1 MVIDNGVKLN
11 KEAVLSISGGL
22 DSTSLLIHL
31 LDKDYDKVHAI
42 SFYYGQKNEI
52 ELQRLDLNLRYLKF
66 HKFDITYTNMNLSS
80 FMSKFNSSLTSDAI
94 YVPTGKTDKNKMK
107 LNFVPNRNAIFSSLI
122 YGYAVSLAKEKD
134 VFVDIG
140 LGVHDGTHIIPPDST
155 RTFFDKLESAFKEG
169 NVESDKI
176 NYYLPYV
183 DGYKHLIVEDAL
195 LCCDRLKLDSETI
208 FRNTISCY
216 DPSDLG
222 LSCGKCGA
230 CNDRMLAFTTL
241 EVKDS
246 IKYE

>member
-1 MVIDNGVKLN
+1 MN

-22 DSTSLLIHL
+22 DSTSLLVHL

-52 ELQRLDLNLRYLKF
+52 ELQRLDLNLRYLKS
-66 HKFDITYTNMNLSS
+66 HTFDINHTYMNLSS

-94 YVPTGKTDKNKMK
+94 YIPTGKTDEDKMK

-122 YGYAVSLAKEKD
+122 YGYAVSLVKEKD
-134 VFVDIG
+134 IFVDIG
-140 LGVHDGTHIIPPDST
+140 LGVHDGTHTIPPDCT

-183 DGYKHLIVEDAL
+183 DGYKHLIVEDVL
-195 LCCDRLKLDSETI
+195 ICCDRLKLDSETI
-208 FRNTISCY
+208 FKNTLSCY
-216 DPSDLG
+216 EPNDRG
-222 LSCGKCGA
+222 ESCGKCGA
-230 CNDRMLAFTTL
+230 CNDRMLAFATV

>member
-1 MVIDNGVKLN
+1 MN

-22 DSTSLLIHL
+22 DSTSLLVHL

-52 ELQRLDLNLRYLKF
+52 ELQRLDLNLRYLKS
-66 HKFDITYTNMNLSS
+66 HKFDIKHTYMNLSS
-80 FMSKFNSSLTSDAI
+80 FMSKFNSSLTTDAI
-94 YVPTGKTDKNKMK
+94 YVPAGKTDENKMK